1 MGAKILISGPRLASE
16 AMALLEEK
24 QATVITAEPYS
35 SSEFISDLAAKEEID
50 ALIVR
55 MGKITADVLAA
66 SPRLKVVTKHG
77 VGVDNID
84 VEAATKLGI
93 PVMITPNANQ
103 QSVAEHTVG
112 LMFALA
118 KKTVLLDKRLRQG
131 HWDKA
136 VYNGTELRG
145 KCLCLIGFGRIGRR
159 VAELVKPLEME
170 VMVFDPYLPEEVEV
184 PGVKIVSNL
193 TELLKVADFVSI
205 HCPCTDET
213 RNLIGIEH
221 FKIMKRTAYIINTAR
236 GELIQ
241 QDALVYALEQGLI
254 AGAGIDTFAV
264 EPATKNNPL
273 WAFENVVVTPHIAGA
288 TKEALRNMGCS
299 AVNNIFR
306 VLEGAEIDPAT
317 VINPSVLEVK

>member
-1 MGAKILISGPRLASE
+1 
-16 AMALLEEK
+16 
-24 QATVITAEPYS
+24 
-35 SSEFISDLAAKEEID
+35 
-50 ALIVR
+50 
-55 MGKITADVLAA
+55 
-66 SPRLKVVTKHG
+66 
-77 VGVDNID
+77 
-84 VEAATKLGI
+84 LGI